1 MGRKT
6 VGDIYLR
13 RFKTSDI
20 PKDEEG
26 AQNFLME
33 VYKEKDELLGHYKES
48 GGQKFTD
55 DDVPILKVGLYKQ
68 LNHPFVKIKN
78 IQIFQFILTLF
89 ISFQMPRKI
98 GVLLNTVILNLAIC
112 TPLIYKLC
120 RMILSGNNSEMMIAV
135 VVILAL
141 YVIMKKFID
150 LTKISKA
157 SKYGEK
163 KIN

>member
-68 LNHPFVKIKN
+68 LHHPFVK
-78 IQIFQFILTLF
+78 
-89 ISFQMPRKI
+89 
-98 GVLLNTVILNLAIC
+98 
-112 TPLIYKLC
+112 
-120 RMILSGNNSEMMIAV
+120 
-135 VVILAL
+135 
-141 YVIMKKFID
+141 
-150 LTKISKA
+150 
-157 SKYGEK
+157 K
-163 KIN
+163 KIFRSFYSFKLFLSLFRCQEKLEFY

>member
-1 MGRKT
+1 
-6 VGDIYLR
+6 
-13 RFKTSDI
+13 
-20 PKDEEG
+20 
-26 AQNFLME
+26 
-33 VYKEKDELLGHYKES
+33 
-48 GGQKFTD
+48 
-55 DDVPILKVGLYKQ
+55 
-68 LNHPFVKIKN
+68 
-78 IQIFQFILTLF
+78 
-89 ISFQMPRKI
+89 MPRKI

-163 KIN
+163 KSN